1 MGDVPRIA
9 LDAFGGDGCPRP
21 EVEGAL
27 VAAREGAHVVL
38 VGDEGPLRGVM
49 SQLGASSDLSV
60 EVRHAPDVI
69 TMDDSPA
76 RAIRQKKGAS
86 MPVAFDLVTAGD
98 ASAVVSAG
106 NSGASL
112 ACGLFKFRRIKGVDR
127 PAICTRL
134 PNEEGYFQLLDAGAN
149 IDCRPINLAQFA
161 VLGAVYQSIQLDEP
175 RPRVGVLSNG
185 SEEGKGTEL
194 TRAADR
200 LLRAHPS
207 DRFRYVGYVEGGM
220 FRNDA
225 DVVVTDG
232 WSGNI
237 ALKVAE
243 AAGGLVGK
251 VLLRMVDESLR
262 IKLGGVLMAP
272 AFQRVREI
280 SHPDYYGG
288 APLLGV
294 RELAIIC
301 HGSSSARTI
310 ATAIL
315 QAQRLVSQA
324 LTPALSAAIGAHE
337 DLFAAAKNAEADEAD
352 GTPSPKTTQEAS

>member
-1 MGDVPRIA
+1 MGDLPRIA
-9 LDAFGGDGCPRP
+9 VDAFGGDQCPRP

-27 VAAREGAHVVL
+27 VAAREGGARVVL
-38 VGDEGPLRGVM
+38 VGDREPLEGMMR
-49 SQLGASSDLSV
+49 QLGASADLPV
-60 EVRHAPDVI
+60 TIHHAPDVI
-69 TMDDSPA
+69 TMEDTPS
-76 RAIRQKKGAS
+76 RAVRQKKEAS
-86 MPVAFDLVTAGD
+86 MPVAFDLVTGGEAD
-98 ASAVVSAG
+98 AVVSAG

-134 PNEEGYFQLLDAGAN
+134 PNEVGYFQLLDAGAN
-149 IDCRPINLAQFA
+149 IDCRPINFVQFA
-161 VLGAVYQSIQLDEP
+161 VLGAVYQAIQTGKA
-175 RPRVGVLSNG
+175 RPRVAVLSNG

-207 DRFRYVGYVEGGM
+207 PAYEYVGYVEGGM
-220 FRNDA
+220 FRDDA

-243 AAGGLVGK
+243 AAGALVGT
-251 VLLRMVDESLR
+251 VLKQMVEQSLR
-262 IKLGGVLMAP
+262 IKLGGALMQP
-272 AFQRVREI
+272 AFQRIREI

-310 ATAIL
+310 ATAIH
-315 QAQRLVSQA
+315 QAAGLYSQE
-324 LTPALSAAIGAHE
+324 LTPALSSALAEHE
-337 DLFAAAKNAEADEAD
+337 EMFAAARNADSDDAAPAK
-352 GTPSPKTTQEAS
+352 GAQEAS